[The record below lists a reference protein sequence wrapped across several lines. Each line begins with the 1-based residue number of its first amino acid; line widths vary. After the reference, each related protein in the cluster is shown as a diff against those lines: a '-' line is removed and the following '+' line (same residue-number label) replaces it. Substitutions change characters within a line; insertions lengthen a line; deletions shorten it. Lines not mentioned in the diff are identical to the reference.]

1 MNTLIVMMK
10 WMIDILDRSMMMMM
24 IIIIIKLEMTI
35 KIVMMIDDAE

>member
-10 WMIDILDRSMMMMM
+10 WMIDILDTSMMM

>member
-10 WMIDILDRSMMMMM
+10 WMIDVLDTSMMMMM
-24 IIIIIKLEMTI
+24 IIIIKLEMTI